1 MNEAAALYRSRL
13 AGIIVAEL
21 RDDVAIRAIGE
32 GGAAARGRADEYSD
46 LDLMI
51 VAPLPDADAI
61 FVRVE
66 AATRTV
72 ASITHT
78 WRVEPAGYPDMAQ
91 RFYFLAGAPR
101 FFAID
106 CSVISEK
113 GIGAFLE
120 RERHGE
126 MVVWFDPDGLLQA
139 RPLDADAL
147 AHRRSHRLKQLQG
160 SVPVYAMLV
169 DKELARGHALEAFG
183 FYRALLH
190 RLIELLGMRHRPH
203 RFDFGW
209 RYVERELPEAAQAL
223 IARYAFVPDADAL
236 ATLAAAL
243 VDDID
248 AQLDALATEGSMP
261 ASRD

>member
-1 MNEAAALYRSRL
+1 MTEAAARYRTRL
-13 AGIIVAEL
+13 AGVIVAAL

-51 VAPLPDADAI
+51 VAPLPDAGAI
-61 FVRVE
+61 FARVE

-72 ASITHT
+72 APITHT
-78 WRVEPAGYPDMAQ
+78 WSVEPAGFPETAQ

-106 CSVISEK
+106 CLVISES
-113 GIGAFLE
+113 GIGAFLD

-126 MVVWFDPDGLLQA
+126 VVTWFDPDGLLRA
-139 RPLDADAL
+139 RPLDSDAL
-147 AHRRSHRLKQLQG
+147 ARRRGHRLKQLQE

-183 FYRALLH
+183 FYQALL
-190 RLIELLGMRHRPH
+190 RMLIELLGMRHRPH
-203 RFDFGW
+203 RFDFAW
-209 RYVERELPEAAQAL
+209 RYVERELPVAAQAL

-236 ATLAAAL
+236 ATLAASL
-243 VDDID
+243 VDEIA
-248 AQLDALATEGSMP
+248 AQLEALATEDSVAG
-261 ASRD
+261 